1 MHVKQVLSLTVNQ
14 VDLSPLPPTKIK
26 TSHRQHRMVEKL
38 GGDREFIYPFPI
50 ILDFYK
56 VQIFSNNNV
65 RLFSEFP
72 TPQPVHNLFPITSEF
87 TLSEAVVTH
96 IYVCGVF
103 VKQVIFLTV
112 NHRGPLPLR
121 ELHSCLLYTS
131 DAADER

>member
-1 MHVKQVLSLTVNQ
+1 
-14 VDLSPLPPTKIK
+14 
-26 TSHRQHRMVEKL
+26 MVEKL

-121 ELHSCLLYTS
+121 ELHST
-131 DAADER
+131 DETIVWRDPGGS